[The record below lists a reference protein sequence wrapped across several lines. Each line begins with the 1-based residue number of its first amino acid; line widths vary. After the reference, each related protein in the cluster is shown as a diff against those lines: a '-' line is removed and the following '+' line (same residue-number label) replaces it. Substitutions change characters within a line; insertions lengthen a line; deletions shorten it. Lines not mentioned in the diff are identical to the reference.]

1 MFFIYNNNYAMWL
14 MFNQMADDI
23 PSEPRTDQTVVSLL
37 DRLRPPAP
45 NGLSKTLY

>member
-1 MFFIYNNNYAMWL
+1 MWL

-37 DRLRPPAP
+37 EDHSLD
-45 NGLSKTLY
+45 LQHLMVFHELCLY

>member
-1 MFFIYNNNYAMWL
+1 MWL

-23 PSEPRTDQTVVSLL
+23 PSEPRTNQTVVSLL
-37 DRLRPPAP
+37 EDHFRPPAP

>member
-1 MFFIYNNNYAMWL
+1 MWL

-23 PSEPRTDQTVVSLL
+23 PSEPRTDQTVSLL